1 MYKKHRHYNYKHTLS
16 AKYYFL
22 LLQKIINK
30 VALKNKM
37 SFFQRLSLDV
47 CSCKHPKFIDVILT
61 TVGVCLYLGFLFG
74 FAHAFLDGRRNYVNI
89 EETKKTYCKRKA
101 IKFAC
106 IINSILFLICLCMF
120 SIITI
125 SIIAHS

>member
-1 MYKKHRHYNYKHTLS
+1 METK
-16 AKYYFL
+16 
-22 LLQKIINK
+22 KIIENEIK
-30 VALKNKM
+30 WQFVGVFTLTFAI
-37 SFFQRLSLDV
+37 LS
-47 CSCKHPKFIDVILT
+47 SCETCLFIAAGNRITLNIDVILT